1 MAIYTPSSLR
11 KNLFKVLKDVLD
23 SDDEVEVAVQEKNQP
38 TRKSVV
44 IIDKEKL
51 DKLKRDSRSA
61 SKSFYDTPEAKAA
74 LREAVNGQVKT
85 IGNGSLEDFDKWISK
100 LDDEAKKNRKV

>member
-44 IIDKEKL
+44 IID
-51 DKLKRDSRSA
+51 R
-61 SKSFYDTPEAKAA
+61 KS
-74 LREAVNGQVKT
+74 VV
-85 IGNGSLEDFDKWISK
+85 
-100 LDDEAKKNRKV
+100 